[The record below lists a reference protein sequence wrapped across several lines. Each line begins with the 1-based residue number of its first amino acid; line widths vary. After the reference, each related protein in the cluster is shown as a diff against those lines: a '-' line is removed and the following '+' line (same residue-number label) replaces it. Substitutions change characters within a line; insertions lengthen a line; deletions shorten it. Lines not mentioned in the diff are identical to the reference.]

1 MVMKSKQRTSAPR
14 IPPGCGPSLAIVS
27 GPLAHSPS
35 HYTPRRDDFR
45 PLFLLPRSCYLL
57 GVSEQEQTSE
67 ALEALRRE
75 IDALDAQIVELLSR
89 RAGVSRRVGELKQG
103 DGRAVYTPAREAE
116 ILDRLTRL
124 VTGALRPD
132 HLRAIYREI
141 LSASRDLQRPPRI
154 AFLGPKATYGHQA
167 ALQRFGSAAKYI
179 PAATNPGIV
188 DEVER
193 GVADFGVL
201 PIENST
207 AGPVGESQDRL
218 VETELKV
225 CDEVTILVAHCLLAR
240 CPIEGVETIY
250 AHPQAADQCSRWVA
264 QNLPGRHVVHVASNG
279 LAAERAAQEGGV
291 AAIAPR
297 VASQV
302 FGLDILAADIQ
313 DVSRNYTRFWVVGRR
328 MSERPSG
335 SDKTAVVFSIR
346 DRVGALREVIQI
358 FADAQ
363 ISLSAIQSRPS
374 RRKAWDYVFF
384 IELRGHAVEP
394 HVQDALR
401 AAEQHTVFLKVL
413 GAWPV
418 APASEEP

>member
-1 MVMKSKQRTSAPR
+1 MSQ
-14 IPPGCGPSLAIVS
+14 
-27 GPLAHSPS
+27 
-35 HYTPRRDDFR
+35 
-45 PLFLLPRSCYLL
+45 
-57 GVSEQEQTSE
+57 QEQGSE
-67 ALEALRRE
+67 ALAALRRE
-75 IDALDAQIVELLSR
+75 IDALDTHIVELLGR
-89 RAGVSRRVGELKQG
+89 RAEVSRRVGEVKQG
-103 DGRAVYTPAREAE
+103 EDRAVYTPAREAE

-124 VTGALRPD
+124 SAGALRPD
-132 HLRAIYREI
+132 HVRAIYREI
-141 LSASRDLQRPPRI
+141 LSVSRDLQRPPRI

-167 ALQRFGSAAKYI
+167 ALQRFGSAAEYV
-179 PAATNPGIV
+179 PATTNPGIV

-193 GVADFGVL
+193 GAADFGVI

-240 CPIEGVETIY
+240 CPIEQVETIY
-250 AHPQAADQCSRWVA
+250 AHPQAADQCSRWIA
-264 QNLPGRHVVHVASNG
+264 RNLPGRHVVPVASNG
-279 LAAERAAQEGGV
+279 LAAERAAQERGV

-297 VASQV
+297 VASEV

-313 DVSRNYTRFWVVGRR
+313 DVSQNYTRFWVVGRR

-335 SDKTAVVFSIR
+335 SDKTAVVFSIK

-363 ISLSAIQSRPS
+363 INLSAIQSRPS
-374 RRKAWDYVFF
+374 KRKAWDYVFF
-384 IELRGHAVEP
+384 IELSGHAAEP
-394 HVQDALR
+394 RVQDALR

-418 APASEEP
+418 EPASAEP

>member
-1 MVMKSKQRTSAPR
+1 MAEE
-14 IPPGCGPSLAIVS
+14 G
-27 GPLAHSPS
+27 
-35 HYTPRRDDFR
+35 
-45 PLFLLPRSCYLL
+45 
-57 GVSEQEQTSE
+57 SEG
-67 ALEALRRE
+67 LEALRRE
-75 IDALDAQIVELLSR
+75 VDVLDTQIVELLSR
-89 RAGVSRRVGELKQG
+89 RAELSRRVGELKHG
-103 DGRAVYTPAREAE
+103 DRGALYAPAREAE

-124 VTGALRPD
+124 SAGALRPD

-141 LSASRDLQRPPRI
+141 LSVSRDLQRPVRI
-154 AFLGPKATYGHQA
+154 AFLGPRATYGHQA
-167 ALQRFGSAAKYI
+167 ALQRFGSAAEYV

-193 GVADFGVL
+193 GAADFGVI

-218 VETELKV
+218 VETELRV
-225 CDEVTILVAHCLLAR
+225 CDEVTIRIAHCLLAR
-240 CPIEGVETIY
+240 CPIEQVQSVH
-250 AHPQAADQCSRWVA
+250 AHPQAAAQSSRWLA
-264 QNLPGRHVVHVASNG
+264 QNLPGRPVVPVASNG
-279 LAAERAAQEGGV
+279 LAAEHASQEQGV

-297 VASQV
+297 VASEV

-313 DVSRNYTRFWVVGRR
+313 DVAHNYTRFWVLGRR

-358 FADAQ
+358 FANAQ

-384 IELRGHAVEP
+384 IELRGHALEP
-394 HVQDALR
+394 RVRDALR
-401 AAEQHTVFLKVL
+401 AAEQHTVFLKVHRGL
-413 GAWPV
+413 ADRARRGRRALSDRLRRAGREGLPD
-418 APASEEP
+418 PQSFSRMSS

>member
-1 MVMKSKQRTSAPR
+1 MTAVRCSLPHAPAIFSA
-14 IPPGCGPSLAIVS
+14 C
-27 GPLAHSPS
+27 
-35 HYTPRRDDFR
+35 
-45 PLFLLPRSCYLL
+45 
-57 GVSEQEQTSE
+57 QEQTSE

-75 IDALDAQIVELLSR
+75 IDALDTQIVELLGR
-89 RAGVSRRVGELKQG
+89 RADVSRRVGALKHG
-103 DGRAVYTPAREAE
+103 DGGAVYTPSREAE
-116 ILDRLTRL
+116 IFDRLTRL
-124 VTGALRPD
+124 SAGALRAH

-167 ALQRFGSAAKYI
+167 ALQRFGSAAEYV

-193 GVADFGVL
+193 GAADFGVL

-218 VETELKV
+218 VDTELKV
-225 CDEVTILVAHCLLAR
+225 CDEITIPSRTVCSRAAR
-240 CPIEGVETIY
+240 SRRCETVY
-250 AHPQAADQCSRWVA
+250 AHPQAADQCRRWIA
-264 QNLPGRHVVHVASNG
+264 QNLPGRHVVPVASNG
-279 LAAERAAQEGGV
+279 LAAERASQERGA

-297 VASQV
+297 VASEV

-313 DVSRNYTRFWVVGRR
+313 DVSQNYTRFWVVGRR

-335 SDKTAVVFSIR
+335 NDKTAVVFSIK

-363 ISLSAIQSRPS
+363 INLSAIQSRPS
-374 RRKAWDYVFF
+374 KRKAWDYVFF
-384 IELRGHAVEP
+384 IELSGHAAEP
-394 HVQDALR
+394 RVQDALR
-401 AAEQHTVFLKVL
+401 TAEQHAVFLKVL

-418 APASEEP
+418 APARDEP

>member
-1 MVMKSKQRTSAPR
+1 V
-14 IPPGCGPSLAIVS
+14 
-27 GPLAHSPS
+27 
-35 HYTPRRDDFR
+35 YTPEREAE
-45 PLFLLPRSCYLL
+45 LLERLDGL
-57 GVSEQEQTSE
+57 R
-67 ALEALRRE
+67 AEALRSE
-75 IDALDAQIVELLSR
+75 
-89 RAGVSRRVGELKQG
+89 
-103 DGRAVYTPAREAE
+103 
-116 ILDRLTRL
+116 
-124 VTGALRPD
+124 

-141 LSASRDLQRPPRI
+141 LSASRDLQRPLRI

-167 ALQRFGSAAKYI
+167 ALQRFGAAAHYV
-179 PAATNPGIV
+179 PAATNPLIV

-193 GVADFGVL
+193 GAADFGVI

-218 VETELKV
+218 VETELQV
-225 CDEVTILVAHCLLAR
+225 CDEVTILVAHCLHARGPLAE
-240 CPIEGVETIY
+240 ITTVY

-264 QNLPGRHVVHVASNG
+264 QNLPGRQVVHVASNG
-279 LAAERAAQEGGV
+279 LAAERASQERGT

-313 DVSRNYTRFWVVGRR
+313 DVARNYTRFWVIGRR

-335 SDKTAVVFSIR
+335 RDKTAVVFSIR
-346 DRVGALREVIQI
+346 DRVGALREVIDI
-358 FADAQ
+358 FADAR

-394 HVQDALR
+394 HVQAALR

-418 APASEEP
+418 SPTGEEA